1 MLFDMNQLNKPPKGG
16 LFACISQKSFYEVER
31 E

>member
-16 LFACISQKSFYEVER
+16 LFAWMIQKSLYEVER